1 MSKNANTITYLWS
14 QGMIDNI
21 AKKVAEEGINER
33 SLDMSKISITS
44 TKTKGPTSKNVQEQ
58 IRSEHKQTVFVL
70 WTLVVFL
77 MCMIV
82 YQAKANE
89 DRVERFLEWNTKF
102 NEVTDVAN
110 EVDCKLD
117 HILRQTNELK
127 IKTDNLNGT
136 L

>member
-70 WTLVVFL
+70 WTLVVFPEEWSKNAILL
-77 MCMIV
+77 M
-82 YQAKANE
+82 
-89 DRVERFLEWNTKF
+89 
-102 NEVTDVAN
+102 
-110 EVDCKLD
+110 
-117 HILRQTNELK
+117 
-127 IKTDNLNGT
+127 
-136 L
+136 